1 MANGYMGKI
10 LWVDL
15 SERKISVEALEEKT
29 CRKFLGGYG
38 LGAHVLFNRMQKRV
52 DPLGPDNILGI
63 LTGPFTGNPVPGG
76 SRYTVVGKSPLTG
89 GWGDANSGGFFG
101 PHLKFAGYDGIF
113 FSGRSE
119 KPVYLNIHDGEF
131 ELRDATHLW
140 GQTTAATEQMIQAE
154 RGRETRV
161 ASIGPAGEKMAL
173 IAAIINEKGRAAG
186 RSGLGAVMGSK
197 NLKAVAVNG
206 RQKIATFNESGL
218 MDLRKKT
225 LAQLSSLVELMRGFG
240 TCAMLVHAVQSDDAP
255 VKNWA
260 GSGPI
265 DFPEAELIG
274 GNRVIERQERKY
286 ACFQCPLGCG
296 GLMKP
301 GTGEYRYEDGAHK
314 PEYETLGMFGSNCLN
329 SNLDSII
336 KLNDLCNVYGLDT
349 ISAGAVTAFA
359 IECYENGLITRHDT
373 DGLELT
379 WGNHRA
385 MVQLVEKMGKR
396 EGFGSVL
403 ADGVQAAAIRIGHGS
418 DRFAIHLHG
427 QEYPAHDPHQR
438 LKWTLAY
445 RMDATPA
452 RHTQG
457 GGMAPPGLIMP
468 PVDPVTHSGAGL
480 GQKTIASFNH
490 VINSS
495 GMCQIVMGTFP
506 SVGTVVDFMNAV
518 TGWGVTLEELLET
531 GERIANIRHAFN
543 LREGLNPLDYQIPS
557 RVSARPPAREG
568 SLAGVNVK
576 EGPID
581 AEFCRAMDWDVATAK
596 PSRQKLLQLGLD
608 EVAQEFWPE

>member
-1 MANGYMGKI
+1 MGNGYMGKI

-15 SERKISVEALEEKT
+15 SERKFTVEDLEEKV

-38 LGAHVLFNRMQKRV
+38 LGAHVLFNRMQKGV

-76 SRYTVVGKSPLTG
+76 SRYTVVAKSPLTG

-113 FSGRSE
+113 FTGRAD
-119 KPVYLNIHDGEF
+119 KPVYLNIRDGEF
-131 ELRDATHLW
+131 ELRDASSLW
-140 GQTTAATEQMIQAE
+140 GQTTSITEQMIQAE
-154 RGRETRV
+154 IGPDTRV

-206 RQKIATFNESGL
+206 RQKVATFDESGL
-218 MDLRKKT
+218 LALRKKT
-225 LAQLSSLVELMRGFG
+225 LGQLSSLVELMRGFG

-260 GSGPI
+260 GSGPV
-265 DFPEAELIG
+265 DFPDAELIG

-296 GLMKP
+296 GLMKS
-301 GTGEYRYEDGAHK
+301 GTGEYQYEEGAHK

-329 SNLDSII
+329 SNLESII

-359 IECYENGLITRHDT
+359 IECYENGLITRQDT

-385 MVQLVEKMGKR
+385 MVQLVEKIGKR

-403 ADGVQAAAIRIGHGS
+403 ADGVQAAALRIGGGS
-418 DRFAIHLHG
+418 ERFAIHLHG

-468 PVDPVTHSGAGL
+468 PIDPVTQSGAGL
-480 GQKTIASFNH
+480 AQKTIASFNH

-506 SVGTVVDFMNAV
+506 STGTVVDFMNAV
-518 TGWGVTLEELLET
+518 TGWGVTLEELLVT
-531 GERIANIRHAFN
+531 GERIANMRHAFN

-557 RVSARPPAREG
+557 RMSARPPAREG
-568 SLAGVNVK
+568 SLAGISIK
-576 EGPID
+576 EGPLD
-581 AEFCRAMDWDVATAK
+581 TEFCQAMDWDAATGK

-608 EVAQEFWPE
+608 EVAQELWPE

>member
-1 MANGYMGKI
+1 MK
-10 LWVDL
+10 L
-15 SERKISVEALEEKT
+15 
-29 CRKFLGGYG
+29 
-38 LGAHVLFNRMQKRV
+38 
-52 DPLGPDNILGI
+52 
-63 LTGPFTGNPVPGG
+63 
-76 SRYTVVGKSPLTG
+76 
-89 GWGDANSGGFFG
+89 
-101 PHLKFAGYDGIF
+101 AGYDGIF
-113 FSGRSE
+113 FTGRAE

-140 GQTTAATEQMIQAE
+140 GQTTSATEQLIQAE
-154 RGRETRV
+154 LGSETRV

-265 DFPEAELIG
+265 DFPNAELIG

-301 GTGEYRYEDGAHK
+301 GTGEYRYEEGAHK

-329 SNLDSII
+329 SNLESII

-359 IECYENGLITRHDT
+359 IECYENGLINRQDT

-396 EGFGSVL
+396 EGFGNVL
-403 ADGVQAAAIRIGHGS
+403 GDGVRAAALRIGRGS
-418 DRFAIHLHG
+418 ERFAIHLHG

-468 PVDPVTHSGAGL
+468 PIDPVTHAGAGL

-506 SVGTVVDFMNAV
+506 SVSTVVDFMNAV
-518 TGWGVTLEELLET
+518 TGWGVTLEELLVT
-531 GERIANIRHAFN
+531 GERIANLRHAFN

-557 RVSARPPAREG
+557 RMSARPPAREG
-568 SLAGVNVK
+568 SLAGITVK

-581 AEFCRAMDWDVATAK
+581 AEFCQAMDWDVTTAK
-596 PSRQKLLQLGLD
+596 PSRRKLLQLGLD